1 MTERRR
7 LPGDRRNSNKRAAA
21 TDVPNSSDKGA
32 RASNSSDER
41 NAGKRWSARDKR
53 DLADALARG
62 DSVEE
67 AASFLLR
74 SVGEVAG
81 MAAELGLL
89 LDKGKYSIVL
99 FHEGG
104 EDAGIEM
111 ELARESRPDIA
122 RFLYGLMCAQY
133 PGRLVIL
140 CKEAQILQR
149 SDRPDSMPV

>member
-1 MTERRR
+1 M
-7 LPGDRRNSNKRAAA
+7 PA
-21 TDVPNSSDKGA
+21 
-32 RASNSSDER
+32 NSSDER

-53 DLADALARG
+53 DLPDALARG
-62 DSVEE
+62 DSIEE

-89 LDKGKYSIVL
+89 IDKGKYSIVL
-99 FHEGG
+99 FHESG

-111 ELARESRPDIA
+111 ELARESRLDIA
-122 RFLYGLMCAQY
+122 RFLYGLMRAQY

-140 CKEAQILQR
+140 CNKAQMLQQ
-149 SDRPDSMPV
+149 SHRPDSMLV